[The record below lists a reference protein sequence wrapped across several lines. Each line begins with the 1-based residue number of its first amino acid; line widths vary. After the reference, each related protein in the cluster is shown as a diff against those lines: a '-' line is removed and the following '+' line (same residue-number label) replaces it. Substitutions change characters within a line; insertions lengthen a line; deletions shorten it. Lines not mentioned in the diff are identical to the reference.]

1 MNNKETKCRKK
12 FDDSTAP
19 DEANYFN
26 STLSDSS
33 GFQNLYPNFLLYKK
47 QKITNFNPNS
57 LVWQSDLNQLDKTI
71 RQVYKQLTKGDR
83 QILLVV
89 GQVQSGKT
97 DFMIGL
103 TSQIIT
109 EQHKTINIII
119 NLTSNLKNISQQTY
133 DRFNDF
139 YKQVEVNEI
148 VELWNFNDLKHMQ
161 RQQIIPENNG
171 LFFLLKNQSHLN
183 WLTKYLNFLN
193 QSQCNLN
200 ITILDD
206 EGDNASFN
214 TNTKAN
220 TDDELS
226 SINKT
231 LSNLI
236 KQPLRFPL
244 NLVSVTATPLVHYF
258 SPNHNNL
265 KPDFAFLLEAGQ
277 NYTGVL
283 EFNDELNQFDSK
295 VINRIADDDQDC
307 VEKNN
312 SLERAII
319 CYFALCVLDQKSIYG
334 NENIKPRMMISMDSK
349 KEQHEELKRQISQWL
364 KRYKSRPE
372 LIATHLVNYQI
383 WDLIPTSIPSTVEA
397 KQRLINNIQSL
408 ILKNRYEIIVSNS
421 DNDNPKSAN
430 FDNDETKK
438 FQIIIG
444 AYKLSRGITLKNLIC
459 VYMSIRALEGSK
471 MDVLLQRARWFG
483 YHQNHLKYMRIFLT
497 NELITDYTLTAG
509 LMNNLYN
516 TIRYAQENRLSFK
529 AIERYL
535 AVQEFKADLQPVN
548 NRAPTRWETTSLK
561 NSFIRNKCK
570 YSNDTMGEL
579 LIQFQNDWQDQYE
592 PKSRYP
598 IVTFTNL
605 KTLIQRWFLNESAF
619 CNAVGMSIQDFNHFV
634 IENDLLNQPAYVRL
648 INANTTSIHYRSR
661 LITSSTYSREYV
673 FGNGN
678 YHAEYAQQ
686 PNQIKLDL
694 LPLKIWTKTQEQLD
708 NVQRNIFRLK
718 LFLPT
723 EMPQN
728 PKGSHGIRGI

>member
-1 MNNKETKCRKK
+1 
-12 FDDSTAP
+12 
-19 DEANYFN
+19 
-26 STLSDSS
+26 
-33 GFQNLYPNFLLYKK
+33 
-47 QKITNFNPNS
+47 
-57 LVWQSDLNQLDKTI
+57 
-71 RQVYKQLTKGDR
+71 
-83 QILLVV
+83 
-89 GQVQSGKT
+89 
-97 DFMIGL
+97 
-103 TSQIIT
+103 
-109 EQHKTINIII
+109 
-119 NLTSNLKNISQQTY
+119 
-133 DRFNDF
+133 
-139 YKQVEVNEI
+139 
-148 VELWNFNDLKHMQ
+148 MQ

-183 WLTKYLNFLN
+183 QLTKYLNFLN

-236 KQPLRFPL
+236 KQPLRFSL

-471 MDVLLQRARWFG
+471 MDVLLQRAR
-483 YHQNHLKYMRIFLT
+483 
-497 NELITDYTLTAG
+497 
-509 LMNNLYN
+509 
-516 TIRYAQENRLSFK
+516 
-529 AIERYL
+529 
-535 AVQEFKADLQPVN
+535 
-548 NRAPTRWETTSLK
+548 
-561 NSFIRNKCK
+561 
-570 YSNDTMGEL
+570 
-579 LIQFQNDWQDQYE
+579 
-592 PKSRYP
+592 
-598 IVTFTNL
+598 
-605 KTLIQRWFLNESAF
+605 
-619 CNAVGMSIQDFNHFV
+619 
-634 IENDLLNQPAYVRL
+634 
-648 INANTTSIHYRSR
+648 
-661 LITSSTYSREYV
+661 
-673 FGNGN
+673 
-678 YHAEYAQQ
+678 
-686 PNQIKLDL
+686 
-694 LPLKIWTKTQEQLD
+694 
-708 NVQRNIFRLK
+708 
-718 LFLPT
+718 
-723 EMPQN
+723 
-728 PKGSHGIRGI
+728 